1 MPFPLFSEKGI
12 NAKKE
17 ALRKAEQLTVRLRT
31 RRSHI
36 LRWAVGALDWYH
48 SIWFL
53 NCSLDDYFNRA
64 DCDPDL
70 LPALR
75 AFGEPLRAVCLLR
88 SEQAQAAKVC
98 MFSGIEKPSPL
109 TDRTSDRS
117 ICFYCTIYCL
127 FHAYLSFL
135 IPCLTSILYADNPLL
150 EQNCL
155 ERLRQTHPRSGGAC
169 SNMQNRIDDGPI
181 IQRLISYVNFSFV
194 ELYAIFIDT
203 LTARRYNSG
212 ITKREEFAWLL
223 LAH

>member
-1 MPFPLFSEKGI
+1 MLSDHLRMYALSAIQRKGHKR
-12 NAKKE
+12 KKE

-36 LRWAVGALDWYH
+36 LRWAGGALDWYH

-75 AFGEPLRAVCLLR
+75 AFGKPLRAVCLLR
-88 SEQAQAAKVC
+88 TEQLQTTQVC
-98 MFSGIEKPSPL
+98 MFSGIEKPSSL
-109 TDRTSDRS
+109 TDRASDRP
-117 ICFYCTIYCL
+117 ICFHCTIYCS

-150 EQNCL
+150 EQICL
-155 ERLRQTHPRSGGAC
+155 ERLRQTRPRSGGAC
-169 SNMQNRIDDGPI
+169 SRGYGIDDGFI
-181 IQRLISYVNFSFV
+181 I
-194 ELYAIFIDT
+194 
-203 LTARRYNSG
+203 
-212 ITKREEFAWLL
+212 
-223 LAH
+223 

>member
-12 NAKKE
+12 NAKR

-75 AFGEPLRAVCLLR
+75 AFGEPLRMICLLR
-88 SEQAQAAKVC
+88 SEQSQAAQIR
-98 MFSGIEKPSPL
+98 MFSGIQKPPTL
-109 TDRTSDRS
+109 TDWASDCP
-117 ICFYCTIYCL
+117 ICVFGISCCCI
-127 FHAYLSFL
+127 HVYLSFL
-135 IPCLTSILYADNPLL
+135 PSSMCVSRFCVQSNPMQ
-150 EQNCL
+150 EQFCL
-155 ERLRQTHPRSGGAC
+155 ERLRQIRPRSGGGC
-169 SNMQNRIDDGPI
+169 S
-181 IQRLISYVNFSFV
+181 
-194 ELYAIFIDT
+194 
-203 LTARRYNSG
+203 
-212 ITKREEFAWLL
+212 
-223 LAH
+223 

>member
-1 MPFPLFSEKGI
+1 MLSDHLRMYALSAIQRKGHKR
-12 NAKKE
+12 KKE

-75 AFGEPLRAVCLLR
+75 AFGEPLRTVCLFR

-98 MFSGIEKPSPL
+98 MFGGIEKPSSL
-109 TDRTSDRS
+109 ADWASDRP
-117 ICFYCTIYCL
+117 ICFHCTIYCL

-150 EQNCL
+150 EQICL
-155 ERLRQTHPRSGGAC
+155 ERLRQTRPRSGGAC
-169 SNMQNRIDDGPI
+169 SRGYGIDDGFI
-181 IQRLISYVNFSFV
+181 I
-194 ELYAIFIDT
+194 
-203 LTARRYNSG
+203 
-212 ITKREEFAWLL
+212 
-223 LAH
+223 

>member
-1 MPFPLFSEKGI
+1 MELRILRCALRPSAHVCPFRYS
-12 NAKKE
+12 AKRAYTQKR

-75 AFGEPLRAVCLLR
+75 AFGKPLRAVCLLR
-88 SEQAQAAKVC
+88 TEQLQTTQVC
-98 MFSGIEKPSPL
+98 MFGGVEKPSSL
-109 TDRTSDRS
+109 ADWASDRP
-117 ICFYCTIYCL
+117 ICFHCTIYCL

-150 EQNCL
+150 EQICL
-155 ERLRQTHPRSGGAC
+155 ERLRQTRPRSGGAC
-169 SNMQNRIDDGPI
+169 SRGYGIDDGFI
-181 IQRLISYVNFSFV
+181 I
-194 ELYAIFIDT
+194 
-203 LTARRYNSG
+203 
-212 ITKREEFAWLL
+212 
-223 LAH
+223 

>member
-31 RRSHI
+31 QRSHI

-88 SEQAQAAKVC
+88 TEQAQAAKVC
-98 MFSGIEKPSPL
+98 MLGGVEKPSSL
-109 TDRTSDRS
+109 ADWASDRP
-117 ICFYCTIYCL
+117 IRFHCTIYCM
-127 FHAYLSFL
+127 
-135 IPCLTSILYADNPLL
+135 LTILYWNRSVWRGFDRHAQGVEARVPEIMGLTMVLL
-150 EQNCL
+150 
-155 ERLRQTHPRSGGAC
+155 
-169 SNMQNRIDDGPI
+169 
-181 IQRLISYVNFSFV
+181 Y
-194 ELYAIFIDT
+194 
-203 LTARRYNSG
+203 RRYKEPSM
-212 ITKREEFAWLL
+212 
-223 LAH
+223 AHL

>member
-1 MPFPLFSEKGI
+1 VLSDHLRMYALSAIQRKGHKR
-12 NAKKE
+12 KKE

-75 AFGEPLRAVCLLR
+75 AFGKPLRAVCLLR
-88 SEQAQAAKVC
+88 TEQLQTTQVC
-98 MFSGIEKPSPL
+98 MFGGVEKPSSL
-109 TDRTSDRS
+109 ADWASDRP
-117 ICFYCTIYCL
+117 ICFHCTIYCL

-150 EQNCL
+150 EQICL
-155 ERLRQTHPRSGGAC
+155 ERLRQTRPRSGGAC
-169 SNMQNRIDDGPI
+169 SRGYGIDDGFI
-181 IQRLISYVNFSFV
+181 I
-194 ELYAIFIDT
+194 
-203 LTARRYNSG
+203 
-212 ITKREEFAWLL
+212 
-223 LAH
+223 

>member
-1 MPFPLFSEKGI
+1 MLSDHLRMYALSAIQRKGHKR
-12 NAKKE
+12 KKE

-53 NCSLDDYFNRA
+53 NCRLDDYFNRA

-75 AFGEPLRAVCLLR
+75 AFGKPLRAVCLLR

-98 MFSGIEKPSPL
+98 MFGGIEKPSSL
-109 TDRTSDRS
+109 TDRTSDRP
-117 ICFYCTIYCL
+117 ICFHCTIYCWI
-127 FHAYLSFL
+127 HAYPSFL

-155 ERLRQTHPRSGGAC
+155 ERLRQTRPRSGGAC
-169 SNMQNRIDDGPI
+169 SRGYGIDDGFI
-181 IQRLISYVNFSFV
+181 I
-194 ELYAIFIDT
+194 
-203 LTARRYNSG
+203 
-212 ITKREEFAWLL
+212 
-223 LAH
+223 

>member
-1 MPFPLFSEKGI
+1 MLSDHLRMYALSAIQRKGHKR
-12 NAKKE
+12 KKE

-75 AFGEPLRAVCLLR
+75 AFGEPLRAVCLFR

-98 MFSGIEKPSPL
+98 MLGGVEKPS
-109 TDRTSDRS
+109 S
-117 ICFYCTIYCL
+117 
-127 FHAYLSFL
+127 
-135 IPCLTSILYADNPLL
+135 
-150 EQNCL
+150 
-155 ERLRQTHPRSGGAC
+155 
-169 SNMQNRIDDGPI
+169 
-181 IQRLISYVNFSFV
+181 
-194 ELYAIFIDT
+194 
-203 LTARRYNSG
+203 
-212 ITKREEFAWLL
+212 
-223 LAH
+223 LANQDI